1 MSDPAAAALPPPS
14 DTADEDSRVS
24 HAEAAHDGHEHGHE
38 DHAQQ
43 DHAYPHAAEPTS
55 FELPAP
61 PIRPEPMVESKPKL
75 RDKNGPPSH
84 RDDIVIPD
92 YTLIK
97 RIGSGAYGEVW
108 LAQSVTGAL
117 RAVKIVW
124 REDFEL
130 TRTFHREFQGI
141 QQFEPIS
148 RGHPCLVHILHVGW
162 NEKRGFYYCVM
173 ELADDAEEGA
183 NISSMASYVPRTL
196 GTDMKRHGRLDPFF
210 CRDAGVYLAD
220 ALHYMH
226 NHGLTHRDIKPS
238 NIIFVGGV
246 CKLADIGLVAAFG
259 ERTFVGTEG
268 FVPPEGPGTPQADLY
283 SLGKVLYEMSSGKD
297 RMEFPEVPDNLSDEE
312 WPFWL
317 DLNRVI
323 CQACECDLTRRFA
336 TAAEFAEAL
345 QHVGVK
351 RPEGF
356 LRRFSRAAIITVL
369 GSFLLAGGLVMARHQ
384 QAWVYEIPLPVRPA
398 PALPARPQTPTPGK
412 PWQNRLKQWFTF
424 KQDRH
429 VADQPL
435 DPDLFRQFLDT
446 TGRAAE
452 YEAAGF
458 VQPDKNVVV
467 AAVIATADAD
477 EFVQWMTGMERKTGR
492 LDPAHE
498 YSWRPFNLPRVPGFA
513 PPRAGY
519 SAIRCE
525 IIGVK
530 FGSLNIASTPVGA
543 EVYDGEELLG
553 RTPLALP
560 RVRAGEFNYEVR
572 LPGYKPDVAGGKL
585 KEKQSISF
593 NLRLKATGAVVFGK
607 PWQNSLGI
615 RLVPLGKAML
625 SSIET
630 RRKDFA
636 EFARATNQPPVPG
649 RVLDA
654 DPDLP
659 VTMVNRSEAE
669 QFCRWLTDR
678 ERAQSLLEPDQEYRL
693 PTDDEWS
700 MAAYLSR
707 ELGATP
713 SERSLRI
720 EGIYPWGFTWP
731 PPGRSGNFFDKAAD
745 PTGKTAIPG
754 YNDKVAGIA
763 KVGAFRSDGRGLFD
777 LSGNVWEWVAD
788 SWKDMPDQGVLR
800 GGSYTT
806 AERQELL
813 ASFRRQAAA
822 ADRHPDAGFRILLWN
837 IGQSA
842 REDED

>member
-1 MSDPAAAALPPPS
+1 MSDPAAAALPPPTP
-14 DTADEDSRVS
+14 DLAGEGKGATPEV
-24 HAEAAHDGHEHGHE
+24 AA
-38 DHAQQ
+38 
-43 DHAYPHAAEPTS
+43 AAESTS
-55 FELPAP
+55 YLDSTSMELPP
-61 PIRPEPMVESKPKL
+61 PPLTPRGLVADREKVKR
-75 RDKNGPPSH
+75 RDKDGPPSH

-92 YTLIK
+92 YTLVK

-162 NEKRGFYYCVM
+162 NEARGFYYCVM

-183 NISSMASYVPRTL
+183 NFANMQTYVARTL

-226 NHGLTHRDIKPS
+226 NHSLTHRDIKPS

-268 FVPPEGPGTPQADLY
+268 FVPPEGPGTPQADIY

-323 CQACECDLTRRFA
+323 CQACEADLSRRFA

-345 QHVGVK
+345 QQVGVT
-351 RPEGF
+351 RPESF
-356 LRRFSRAAIITVL
+356 VRRFSRAAIFTVL
-369 GSFLLAGGLVMARHQ
+369 GSFLLASGLVMGRHQ
-384 QAWVYEIPLPVRPA
+384 QAWSYEIAVPVKPPPA
-398 PALPARPQTPTPGK
+398 PPARPQVPAPGK
-412 PWQNRLKQWFTF
+412 PWQNRLKQWFSF
-424 KQDRH
+424 KDGRH

-435 DPDLFRQFLDT
+435 DADTYNAFLFT
-446 TGRAAE
+446 TNRTAE
-452 YEAAGF
+452 YEA
-458 VQPDKNVVV
+458 VWLQMPDKSRF
-467 AAVIATADAD
+467 AAAAMPAPDADAFC
-477 EFVQWMTGMERKTGR
+477 EWMTQTERKSGR
-492 LDPAHE
+492 LDSAHE
-498 YSWRPFNLPRVPGFA
+498 YAWRPVSLPRAPA
-513 PPRAGY
+513 SPPPRPGQNT
-519 SAIRCE
+519 IRCE

-543 EVYDGEELLG
+543 DVYDGDTLLG

-560 RVRAGEFNYEVR
+560 QVRADAFNYEVR
-572 LPGYKPDVAGGKL
+572 LPGYKPEEASGKL

-607 PWQNSLGI
+607 AWQNSLGI
-615 RLVPLGKAML
+615 KLVPLGKTML
-625 SSIET
+625 ASIET

-636 EFARATNQPPVPG
+636 EFARATHQAPVDG

-654 DPDLP
+654 APDLP

-707 ELGATP
+707 ELGSTP
-713 SERSLRI
+713 AERSLRI

-731 PPGRSGNFFDKAAD
+731 PPGKSGNFSDKAAD
-745 PTGKTAIPG
+745 PTGKKAIAG
-754 YNDKVAGIA
+754 YSDGFAEA
-763 KVGAFRSDGRGLFD
+763 SPVGSFRADGRGLFD

-800 GGSYTT
+800 GGAFTT
-806 AERQELL
+806 VERQELL
-813 ASFRRQAAA
+813 ASYRRQATA
-822 ADRHPDAGFRILLWN
+822 ADRHPDAGFRVLLWN

-842 REDED
+842 RADED

>member
-1 MSDPAAAALPPPS
+1 MSDPNTLPPPS
-14 DTADEDSRVS
+14 RPLDDEAGVPAV
-24 HAEAAHDGHEHGHE
+24 AEADL
-38 DHAQQ
+38 Q
-43 DHAYPHAAEPTS
+43 DTGES
-55 FELPAP
+55 SVELPLP
-61 PIRPEPMVESKPKL
+61 PIDPVAAREKVKR
-75 RDKNGPPSH
+75 RDKDGPPSH

-92 YTLIK
+92 YTLMK

-162 NEKRGFYYCVM
+162 NEPRGFYYCVM
-173 ELADDAEEGA
+173 ELADDAEDGA
-183 NISSMASYVPRTL
+183 NIINTQTYVPRTL
-196 GTDMKRHGRLDPFF
+196 TTDMRRHGRLDPFF
-210 CRDAGVYLAD
+210 CRDAGVYMAD

-268 FVPPEGPGTPQADLY
+268 FVPPEGPGTPQADIY

-323 CQACECDLTRRFA
+323 CQACECDLDRRFA

-345 QHVGVK
+345 QQVGIK
-351 RPEGF
+351 RPESF
-356 LRRFSRAAIITVL
+356 TRRFSRAAILTVL
-369 GSFLLAGGLVMARHQ
+369 GSFLLASGIVVARHQ
-384 QAWVYEIPLPVRPA
+384 REWAYEIPLPVRPQ
-398 PALPARPQTPTPGK
+398 PVLPARPQPPTPGK

-429 VADQPL
+429 VADLPL
-435 DPDLFRQFLDT
+435 DALVFRNFLEA

-452 YEAAGF
+452 YEVAP
-458 VQPDKNVVV
+458 VTLPDKTTLY
-467 AAVIATADAD
+467 AAVIPSSEADA
-477 EFVQWMTGMERKTGR
+477 FCAWMTATDRQTSR
-492 LDPAHE
+492 LDPEHE
-498 YSWRPFNLPRVPGFA
+498 YVWRTANIPRPAGASAPKPGH
-513 PPRAGY
+513 

-525 IIGVK
+525 IVGVK

-543 EVYDGEELLG
+543 DVFEGERLVG

-560 RVRAGEFNYEVR
+560 KVRADAFSYEVR
-572 LPGYKPDVAGGKL
+572 LPGYKPEIASGKL

-607 PWQNSLGI
+607 SWQNSLGI
-615 RLVPLGKAML
+615 KFVPLGKAML
-625 SSIET
+625 ASTET
-630 RRKDFA
+630 RRKEFA
-636 EFARATNQPPVPG
+636 EFAKATNQPPVDG
-649 RVLDA
+649 RVLDT

-659 VTMVNRSEAE
+659 VTLVNRSEAE

-678 ERAQSLLEPDQEYRL
+678 ERAQGLLEPDQEYRL
-693 PTDDEWS
+693 PSDDEWS

-707 ELGATP
+707 ELGSTP

-720 EGIYPWGFTWP
+720 EGIYPWGFIWP
-731 PPGRSGNFFDKAAD
+731 PPAKSGNYLDKTAD
-745 PTGKTAIPG
+745 NTGKKAIAG
-754 YNDKVAGIA
+754 YIDGVAGA
-763 KVGAFRSDGRGLFD
+763 APVGSFRADGRGLFD

-788 SWKDMPDQGVLR
+788 PWNDKPDLGVLR
-800 GGSYTT
+800 GGSFTT

-813 ASFRRQAAA
+813 ASFRRQANAG
-822 ADRHPDAGFRILLWN
+822 DRHPDAGFRLLLWN
-837 IGQSA
+837 IGQMA
-842 REDED
+842 RADED